1 MSFVAVSDG
10 YGGEMKFK
18 RSVIAL
24 SAVALG
30 LGVAGCGDDDD
41 DDDVIEETVP
51 GNPDL
56 DPGEGSGLPGDEGD
70 EGTTG

>member
-1 MSFVAVSDG
+1 MNV
-10 YGGEMKFK
+10 K

-24 SAVALG
+24 SAIGLG
-30 LGVAGCGDDDD
+30 LGIAGCSDDTGDDIID
-41 DDDVIEETVP
+41 ESVP

-56 DPGEGSGLPGDEGD
+56 DPGAGTGLPGDEGD

>member
-1 MSFVAVSDG
+1 M
-10 YGGEMKFK
+10 
-18 RSVIAL
+18 IAL
-24 SAVALG
+24 STVALG
-30 LGVAGCGDDDD
+30 VGFAGCGDDD

>member
-1 MSFVAVSDG
+1 MNV
-10 YGGEMKFK
+10 K

-24 SAVALG
+24 SAIGLG
-30 LGVAGCGDDDD
+30 LGIAGCSDDTGDDDIID
-41 DDDVIEETVP
+41 ETVP

-56 DPGEGSGLPGDEGD
+56 DPGAGTGLPGDEGD